1 VTWANNGRYVVTLIF
16 HICYRAG
23 QSIYKCYRKCYTRT
37 TLRSQQTPNKDFS
50 EVQNERV
57 AMSFARKVLERYK
70 NKNID
75 NMYHSELQNI
85 LLAEIAEKL
94 SPIERQPNSIGQAEL
109 RGELWRALRE
119 STGMDASIDTDS
131 AARMLLEKY
140 EIRPRYRED

>member
-1 VTWANNGRYVVTLIF
+1 
-16 HICYRAG
+16 
-23 QSIYKCYRKCYTRT
+23 
-37 TLRSQQTPNKDFS
+37 
-50 EVQNERV
+50 
-57 AMSFARKVLERYK
+57 
-70 NKNID
+70 
-75 NMYHSELQNI
+75 MYHSELQNI